1 MTDQPNFNISECDAE
16 TIQNTRSNF
25 LLFVMN
31 CHRYIWSIPEVMR
44 EYMVAHSGF
53 ETQRR
58 VATQKRRMSFKILKN
73 IWGKFYRNELKA

>member
-1 MTDQPNFNISECDAE
+1 MTDQQNVNFSYCNTE
-16 TIQNTRSNF
+16 TIQNTRNNF

-31 CHRYIWSIPEVMR
+31 CHRYIWSIQEVMR

-58 VATQKRRMSFKILKN
+58 VATQKRRMSSEFLKTYEVN
-73 IWGKFYRNELKA
+73 FIAMN